1 MAFVG
6 DQTPDHRLSTYKDIM
21 LNQQLTKEQRA
32 LQAEI
37 AERGKTGTLRMDSE
51 VPTKRRRWDQPTTDV
66 NGTKND
72 APTPAAT
79 PSTPSKRWG
88 DDALT
93 PSRPPSTLTGVST
106 PGSRSQWDDTPG
118 RAKDPGATPGQ
129 SVRQW
134 SETPHFAATPGRET
148 GSSAFGVSIE
158 TGEFHA
164 AN

>member
-93 PSRPPSTLTGVST
+93 PSRPPSTLTGAST

-148 GSSAFGVSIE
+148 GSSAFGVSTE